1 MRALNV
7 FGFRIA
13 GITAA
18 LLLILFGLYWGGKQ
32 LLRRD
37 REPLPVS
44 LSEEERARD
53 RDNDGIADLYEGR
66 FYATNPTVADTDGDG
81 TADLQEITNG
91 RNPTVAGEND
101 YVKPPTGQQVATQDT
116 YTQRY
121 LAQLPAEVPREDILQ
136 QDRVRAFV
144 DGQRGQLL
152 PPIAPDTLKSTTKS
166 GKTAISE
173 YLDSISSTHNKALQ
187 AVSSADVEAAFRVL
201 VNTSNPTPL
210 QELVTKLEQNV
221 VLLKAVPAP
230 AEAAALH
237 QKFVAASQALATNA
251 KLLGTTNTDFVGAL
265 IGARNIEE
273 LGGVFQDIA
282 RQVKALEEKYGLQ

>member
-18 LLLILFGLYWGGKQ
+18 LLFILFGLYWGGKQ

-44 LSEEERARD
+44 LSEEEKTRD

-66 FYATNPTVADTDGDG
+66 FYATNPTAADTDGDG
-81 TADLQEITNG
+81 RGDLQEITDG

-101 YVKPPTGQQVATQDT
+101 YVKPPTGQQVVAPET

-144 DGQRGQLL
+144 DAQR
-152 PPIAPDTLKSTTKS
+152 
-166 GKTAISE
+166 
-173 YLDSISSTHNKALQ
+173 
-187 AVSSADVEAAFRVL
+187 
-201 VNTSNPTPL
+201 
-210 QELVTKLEQNV
+210 
-221 VLLKAVPAP
+221 
-230 AEAAALH
+230 
-237 QKFVAASQALATNA
+237 
-251 KLLGTTNTDFVGAL
+251 
-265 IGARNIEE
+265 
-273 LGGVFQDIA
+273 
-282 RQVKALEEKYGLQ
+282 